1 MTGIQ
6 QQHPSILF
14 LDEKSC
20 RDETLVG
27 GKAFGLANL
36 AGRFRVPPGF
46 CISSEALSAFR
57 PHELFPEALRRSVQK
72 AYRLLGEKCGE
83 DNPSVAIRS
92 SAIGADR
99 VVNAV
104 KDCVASAFSER
115 ALEYRRHTLDT
126 RDPQVAVI
134 VQKLVPAEAAAVA
147 FTTNPIT
154 GSPDELVVNATL

>member
-92 SAIGADR
+92 SAIGEDSATASFAGIHETYLNVR
-99 VVNAV
+99 GAESVVNAV
-104 KDCVASAFSER
+104 KDCAASAFSSS
-115 ALEYRRHTLDT
+115 
-126 RDPQVAVI
+126 AV
-134 VQKLVPAEAAAVA
+134 
-147 FTTNPIT
+147 T
-154 GSPDELVVNATL
+154 S